1 MENESRKCVGR
12 RRRIKTPK
20 PAAQAGFYFYRRRN
34 LTIMVYIFLL
44 SLVTA
49 CVAGS
54 AAFFSVY
61 GLGHTFAGA
70 FWTVVFMG
78 GSLEAGKLMTA
89 SFLYRY
95 NAHVSWRMK
104 IPAYAFVLALMGV
117 TSVGIY
123 GYLSA
128 AYQSDTVTLKQ
139 IKADIE
145 LKQKELDILQKRKE
159 SIDAQIA
166 QLPSNVVK
174 GRQKLLQQFKGESEG
189 VMSRINA
196 LTQDIQSLTQRKI
209 TSESHVG
216 PIMFI
221 AEVCNVPPDKAI
233 NVLMLVIIF
242 AFDPLA
248 ILLTIAVNVAIKVR
262 ADEKNII
269 AQQPSDEICAKDDG
283 VLCVPE
289 LEPPHEPQ
297 LELENVEVEIE
308 PTSDESSS
316 GVADDAFFK
325 NQISSTSRV
334 EEDVDQPSTQNQIVD
349 KPPITSEAET
359 LARTNINIDD
369 IDLIALDDCE
379 RSLNKEPHFYYT
391 QQKIPSGQSKAD
403 IVADFRR
410 L

>member
-1 MENESRKCVGR
+1 M
-12 RRRIKTPK
+12 
-20 PAAQAGFYFYRRRN
+20 F
-34 LTIMVYIFLL
+34 YIF
-44 SLVTA
+44 SLGVVAA

-61 GLGHTFAGA
+61 GLGHTFSGA

-95 NAHVSWRMK
+95 SAHIGWRMK
-104 IPAYAFVLALMGV
+104 IPAYAFILALMGV

-139 IKADIE
+139 IRADVE
-145 LKQKELDILQKRKE
+145 LKQKELSILQKRKE
-159 SIDAQIA
+159 TIDLQVA
-166 QLPSNVVK
+166 QLPANVVK
-174 GRQKLLQQFKGESEG
+174 GRQKLLAQFKNESDA

-221 AEVCNVPPDKAI
+221 AEVCNVSPDKAI

-262 ADEKNII
+262 SE
-269 AQQPSDEICAKDDG
+269 AKKAEENN
-283 VLCVPE
+283 VRTY
-289 LEPPHEPQ
+289 EPA
-297 LELENVEVEIE
+297 
-308 PTSDESSS
+308 
-316 GVADDAFFK
+316 ADDAQTK
-325 NQISSTSRV
+325 SLPQGENDVRESLLTEASTDSSDLELAHETKVVEPAHEVVSTLEIKEV
-334 EEDVDQPSTQNQIVD
+334 EEPVLHDTTQSNVEQKLAHETQSPDVFSFD
-349 KPPITSEAET
+349 
-359 LARTNINIDD
+359 NIDD
-369 IDLIALDDCE
+369 IDLIALDDYE

-391 QQKIPSGQSKAD
+391 SPQLPRGHSKSD